1 LGDRS
6 LTTEAKESFI
16 AKVIENGRITSV
28 VVEHAGSRFNIW
40 RFDRAAP
47 EYEVLCNRRGGR
59 SITFS
64 AEDAEEL
71 GGDLKAVA
79 AGSLSKE
86 ELEAKLAAKI
96 DAFLG
101 SISS

>member
-1 LGDRS
+1 M
-6 LTTEAKESFI
+6 

-28 VVEHAGSRFNIW
+28 VVEYAGRQFNIL
-40 RFDRAAP
+40 RFDREAP
-47 EYEVLCNRRGGR
+47 EYEVFCNRRGGR

-64 AEDAEEL
+64 GEDAEEL
-71 GGDLKAVA
+71 AAELKAVT

>member
-1 LGDRS
+1 M
-6 LTTEAKESFI
+6 

-28 VVEHAGSRFNIW
+28 VIEHTGEQFNIW
-40 RFDRAAP
+40 RFDRDQP
-47 EYEVLCNRRGGR
+47 EYEVFCHRRGGR

-71 GGDLKAVA
+71 AADLKAVT
-79 AGSLSKE
+79 AGRLSKE
-86 ELEAKLAAKI
+86 GLEAKLTVKI

>member
-1 LGDRS
+1 M
-6 LTTEAKESFI
+6 

-28 VVEHAGSRFNIW
+28 VVEHAGSQFNIW
-40 RFDRAAP
+40 RFDREKP
-47 EYEVLCNRRGGR
+47 EYEVFCNRRGGR

-79 AGSLSKE
+79 AGSLGKE
-86 ELEAKLAAKI
+86 ELEANLAAKI
-96 DAFLG
+96 NAFLG